1 MTFVIKGGGGLKS
14 AIRAKIYFKNHL
26 ESVSD
31 CQNVF
36 LQIVLALYYIC
47 IVVEMTYGLICN
59 IAPSWQSA
67 VGAA

>member
-1 MTFVIKGGGGLKS
+1 MTFVIKGGGGVKS
-14 AIRAKIYFKNHL
+14 AIRTKIYFKNHF

-47 IVVEMTYGLICN
+47 IVVEMTMN
-59 IAPSWQSA
+59 MA
-67 VGAA
+67 